1 MMPDNTRYLAL
12 DYGHKR
18 IGTAVSDESK
28 SFSFSRDYILNEKD
42 ILSRLF
48 IIIEKENIEKII
60 IGYPLNLNSQ
70 KTIQTEAVEDFK
82 SRLEEFLKK
91 KSVNI
96 EIILFDER
104 FTSKIAECCVRNSGL
119 NKKRKHE
126 KGLIDS
132 ASAQIILQDYIDSQ
146 KNKINNT

>member
-1 MMPDNTRYLAL
+1 
-12 DYGHKR
+12 
-18 IGTAVSDESK
+18 
-28 SFSFSRDYILNEKD
+28 
-42 ILSRLF
+42 
-48 IIIEKENIEKII
+48 
-60 IGYPLNLNSQ
+60 LNLNSQ

-82 SRLEEFLKK
+82 SRLEKFLKK

>member
-42 ILSRLF
+42 ILSRLL

-60 IGYPLNLNSQ
+60 IGYPLNLE
-70 KTIQTEAVEDFK
+70 TTV
-82 SRLEEFLKK
+82 
-91 KSVNI
+91 
-96 EIILFDER
+96 
-104 FTSKIAECCVRNSGL
+104 TSGIV
-119 NKKRKHE
+119 
-126 KGLIDS
+126 S
-132 ASAQIILQDYIDSQ
+132 A
-146 KNKINNT
+146 